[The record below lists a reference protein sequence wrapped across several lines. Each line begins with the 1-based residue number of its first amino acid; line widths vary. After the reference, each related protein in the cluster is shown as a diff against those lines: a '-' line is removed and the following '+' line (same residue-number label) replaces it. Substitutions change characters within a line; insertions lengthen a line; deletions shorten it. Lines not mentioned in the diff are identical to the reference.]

1 MALASTTKPASA
13 SATKAKT
20 AAAKAKQIPT
30 TNTYVYK
37 GVDKKG
43 NKIQGEINGGSP
55 TIVKTLL
62 ARQGITVRSV
72 SKKAKPL
79 FGSGGKAIKPADI
92 AVFSRQMA
100 TMMKAG
106 VPLVQ
111 AFDIVADGLENPNLR
126 KLVLQIRDSVAAGGG
141 FASSLKEH
149 PKYFDDLFCNLV
161 EAGEQ
166 SGALETMLDR
176 IATYKEKTE
185 ALKAKIKKALTY
197 PIAVIIV
204 AIVVTGILLV
214 KVVPQFAETFSSFG
228 AELPAFTLF
237 VLHLSELAQ
246 AYWFSIL
253 VGMVVLFFG
262 FKQAVRRSTSFA
274 YLVDKY
280 ILKLP
285 IIGQIIYLSI
295 MARFARTLATTFAAG
310 VPLIDALTSVAG
322 AAGNRIYA
330 DAIIRVRD
338 DVSTG
343 IQLNT
348 ALKAR
353 ALFPTLLIQM
363 SAIGEESGALDAML
377 DKVAVYYEDAV
388 DNMVDSLTSLL
399 EPMIMSVLGIL
410 VGGLMIAMYLPIF
423 QIGQVV

>member
-1 MALASTTKPASA
+1 MALASTTKST
-13 SATKAKT
+13 S
-20 AAAKAKQIPT
+20 AAKAKAKATAKAKQVPT
-30 TNTYVYK
+30 SNTYVYK

-62 ARQGITVRSV
+62 AKQGITTRSIT
-72 SKKAKPL
+72 KKGKPL
-79 FGSGGKAIKPADI
+79 FGSSGKAIKPSDI

-126 KLVLQIRDSVAAGGG
+126 KLVLTIRDSVAAGGG

-161 EAGEQ
+161 DAGEQ
-166 SGALETMLDR
+166 SGALEIMLDR

-185 ALKAKIKKALTY
+185 ALKAKIKKAMTY
-197 PIAVIIV
+197 PIAVVVV
-204 AIVVTGILLV
+204 AIIVTGILLV

-228 AELPAFTLF
+228 ASLPAFTLF

-246 AYWFSIL
+246 AYWFIIL
-253 VGMVVLFFG
+253 ICMIGGVFAFRES
-262 FKQAVRRSTSFA
+262 VRRFESVA
-274 YLVDKY
+274 YFVDRY
-280 ILKLP
+280 ILKVP
-285 IIGQIIYLSI
+285 IIGQIVYLSI
-295 MARFARTLATTFAAG
+295 MARFARTLSTTFAAG

-322 AAGNRIYA
+322 AAGNKLYA
-330 DAIIRVRD
+330 DGIIRVRD

-353 ALFPTLLIQM
+353 AIFPTLLIQM

-399 EPMIMSVLGIL
+399 EPLIMSVLGVL

-423 QIGQVV
+423 QIGQVI